1 MLASTD
7 QRDDA
12 IEPREGLHLVVDE
25 EGLRDRCRVG
35 HARCLDDDA
44 VELEL
49 ARRDAL
55 GQLVE
60 HNDEILAHPVQGKA
74 RTCEWQGLPRNPAC

>member
-35 HARCLDDDA
+35 HARCLDDDSVQAQVALLGAGGELLEDGDQVLAHRAADAA
-44 VELEL
+44 VEDLDDL
-49 ARRDAL
+49 
-55 GQLVE
+55 LV
-60 HNDEILAHPVQGKA
+60 
-74 RTCEWQGLPRNPAC
+74 